1 MTTKTIIFDDEI
13 NSYVPVK
20 CFIDTED
27 IEKGCLDQL
36 KNLAK
41 LPFAF
46 HHIALMPDC
55 HAGYGMPI
63 GGVMATLGEVIPNAV
78 GVDIGCG
85 MRAARTRFRVED
97 LTQDEIKKA
106 MGLIRERIPLGFNR
120 HKDPQNQEIF
130 FHAPDIPI
138 IQGQLES
145 AKKQI
150 GTLGGG
156 NHFIEFQADEDGIC
170 GSCFIQEAVISVCK

>member
-1 MTTKTIIFDDEI
+1 MTNKTIIFEDGT

-20 CFIDTED
+20 CFIETDD
-27 IEKGCLDQL
+27 IEKGCLDQV
-36 KNLAK
+36 KNLAR

-63 GGVMATLGEVIPNAV
+63 GGVMATLSEVIPNAV

-85 MRAARTRFRVED
+85 MRAASTCFLAED
-97 LTQDEIKKA
+97 LTQDDIKKA
-106 MGLIRERIPLGFNR
+106 MGLIRERIPLGFDH
-120 HKDPQNQEIF
+120 HKEPQNREIF
-130 FHAPDIPI
+130 YLAPDIPI
-138 IQGQLES
+138 IQRQLES

-150 GTLGGG
+150 ANTWRWKT
-156 NHFIEFQADEDGIC
+156 FYWFQLM
-170 GSCFIQEAVISVCK
+170 K